1 MRKADE
7 KGEGLSDAPLPH
19 TMSLYNRAAPFAD
32 VNLATLPCTSAC
44 RMFRASAFAI
54 WWHACRPWD
63 RDELDT
69 IGGTSVGCCLTT
81 TNQGWGLLVR
91 EHVIFRSRD

>member
-19 TMSLYNRAAPFAD
+19 TMSLYNRAASFAD

-54 WWHACRPWD
+54 WWHACPLGTGMSLIRS
-63 RDELDT
+63 
-69 IGGTSVGCCLTT
+69 GGHQSDVA
-81 TNQGWGLLVR
+81 
-91 EHVIFRSRD
+91 